1 MTLRYLTQHQARLLV
16 SDIFVNSMP
25 FNQAL
30 GLKLQHLDEQ
40 QTTLVLPNRS
50 SLTGNTLHKI
60 VHGGV
65 IASVLD
71 VAAGLVC
78 VNYALTRQ
86 DMISEEELRQRLSRM
101 GTIDLRVDYLRPGRG
116 DIFTATAQ
124 LLHAGNKVAVS
135 RAELHNQDQEYIA
148 TATVSYLIG

>member
-1 MTLRYLTQHQARLLV
+1 MSLRYLTQHQARLLV
-16 SDIFVNSMP
+16 SEIFVNSMP

-30 GLKLQHLDEQ
+30 GLTLQHLDDQ
-40 QTTLVLPNRS
+40 QATLILPNRP
-50 SLTGNTLHKI
+50 SLTGNALQKI

-124 LLHAGNKVAVS
+124 LLRGGNKIAVS
-135 RAELHNQDQEYIA
+135 RVELHNQDQEYIA
-148 TATVSYLIG
+148 TATASYLVG

>member
-1 MTLRYLTQHQARLLV
+1 MSLRYLTQHQARLLV
-16 SDIFVNSMP
+16 SEIFVNSMP

-30 GLKLQHLDEQ
+30 GLTLQHLDDQ
-40 QTTLVLPNRS
+40 QATLILPNRP
-50 SLTGNTLHKI
+50 SLTGNALQKI

-86 DMISEEELRQRLSRM
+86 DRTGKEVSGKGFSGSGQLNYAADTSCPARGKCLTPPAHRRL
-101 GTIDLRVDYLRPGRG
+101 G
-116 DIFTATAQ
+116 A
-124 LLHAGNKVAVS
+124 NK
-135 RAELHNQDQEYIA
+135 
-148 TATVSYLIG
+148 